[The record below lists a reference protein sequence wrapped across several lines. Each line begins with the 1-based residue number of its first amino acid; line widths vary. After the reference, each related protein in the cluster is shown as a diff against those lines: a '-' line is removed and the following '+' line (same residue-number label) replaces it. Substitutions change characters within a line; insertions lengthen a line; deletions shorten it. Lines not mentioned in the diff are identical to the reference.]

1 MLPDHDARRALPP
14 LPPRPYSPKCLEEEL
29 CELRLNGVLRSSHS
43 PGPTPMG
50 ALAAIGCLRILSD
63 LPWLP
68 HKVPI
73 AGGLGCQATLR
84 PVLVERAPV

>member
-1 MLPDHDARRALPP
+1 MMPVVRYHRYRHALIHLSALKRNYANFVLTEFYEVRIAPAQ
-14 LPPRPYSPKCLEEEL
+14 
-29 CELRLNGVLRSSHS
+29 RLWAS
-43 PGPTPMG
+43 
-50 ALAAIGCLRILSD
+50 LAAIGCLRILSD

-84 PVLVERAPV
+84 PVLERAPV